1 MPLVSSGFIA
11 VPPGAGPGF
20 DHADVYQD
28 GSSAARL
35 YVAHT
40 GADRVDVIDCAAG
53 AWLRALPGHPGVAGV
68 LIDQGTGLLF
78 TSDRAAAQ
86 ASIYQ
91 CPGEGEELLARVDTG
106 PHPNALAFDAVRQ
119 RLFTFNLGE
128 PLGENCT
135 ASVISLDPPRVTA
148 TIALPGR
155 PRWAVWD
162 PAADQVVAAIRDPAQ
177 VIVISA
183 ASLSIVQAI
192 DVPAAGP
199 HGLCVHGGQLFCA
212 ADGRALVVLD
222 RASGAV
228 RATLPLPGAPDVIMH
243 DPGLGHLYIAIGDPG
258 VICVADTRSL
268 EITETVPTEQGA
280 HTLAVDP
287 RRHAVYAFLPAS
299 HRAAVYLDQ

>member
-1 MPLVSSGFIA
+1 VPLVSSGFIA
-11 VPPGAGPGF
+11 IPPGARPGF

-28 GSSAARL
+28 GAGAAL
-35 YVAHT
+35 LCVAHT
-40 GADRVDVIDCAAG
+40 GADRVDVIDCAAS

-68 LIDQGTGLLF
+68 LVDQGTGLLF
-78 TSDRAAAQ
+78 TSDRAAAK

-91 CPGEGEELLARVDTG
+91 CQGKGEELLARVVTG
-106 PHPNALAFDAVRQ
+106 PHPNALAFDAARR

-135 ASVISLDPPRVTA
+135 ASVISLDSPRVTA

-155 PRWAVWD
+155 PRWAVWN
-162 PAADQVVAAIRDPAQ
+162 PATDQVVAAIRDPAQ
-177 VIVISA
+177 IIVIGA
-183 ASLSIVQAI
+183 APLAIDRVI

-199 HGLCVHGGQLFCA
+199 HGVCTHRGQLYCA

-222 RASGAV
+222 HASGAV

-243 DPGLGHLYIAIGDPG
+243 DPRLSRLYIAIGDPG
-258 VICVADTRSL
+258 VICVADTRHL
-268 EITETVPTEQGA
+268 EITETVPTEHSA
-280 HTLAVDP
+280 HTLAIDP

-299 HRAAVYLDQ
+299 HRAAVYLDR